1 MAPWNQSKGQLKTL
15 VINFTANQKPSYST
29 KPASLLNLFFWWNQ
43 RKVHP
48 NIIISIMAQ
57 FFCYLC
63 KLMFSNGAMWNT
75 RLFPEP
81 VGANIK
87 KSRSLANPSTLSF
100 DYCNFVEGSSRFVYV
115 PFLSFLPCL
124 HFKAKCLPENWPV
137 KYSALQVRKVCFPTD
152 HLTAR
157 NWKQALRKSTYWLLA
172 FQCLPITTDALL
184 CILRMYWDISSVKT
198 NQEIMIFKDKKNYI
212 FTHIEPF
219 RSKNF
224 GENQTN

>member
-1 MAPWNQSKGQLKTL
+1 MERSGAGIYCTTGFQRSILKNEISQGLYVAPWNQSKGQLKTL

-43 RKVHP
+43 WKVHP

-57 FFCYLC
+57 FFCYLY

-81 VGANIK
+81 VGTNIK

-152 HLTAR
+152 HLTTR
-157 NWKQALRKSTYWLLA
+157 NRKQAFRKST
-172 FQCLPITTDALL
+172 
-184 CILRMYWDISSVKT
+184 
-198 NQEIMIFKDKKNYI
+198 
-212 FTHIEPF
+212 
-219 RSKNF
+219 
-224 GENQTN
+224 

>member
-1 MAPWNQSKGQLKTL
+1 MKSPPKH
-15 VINFTANQKPSYST
+15 YD
-29 KPASLLNLFFWWNQ
+29 
-43 RKVHP
+43 
-48 NIIISIMAQ
+48 IISVMAQ

-152 HLTAR
+152 HLTTR
-157 NWKQALRKSTYWLLA
+157 NRKQAFRKSTYLRLA
-172 FQCLPITTDALL
+172 LQCFPITTDSLL
-184 CILRMYWDISSVKT
+184 CILHMYCQDISSVKT
-198 NQEIMIFKDKKNYI
+198 NQEIMIFRDKKNYI
-212 FTHIEPF
+212 CTHIEL
-219 RSKNF
+219 
-224 GENQTN
+224 

>member
-1 MAPWNQSKGQLKTL
+1 MAPWNQSKGQLKTQ

-29 KPASLLNLFFWWNQ
+29 KPASLLNLFFLWNQ

-100 DYCNFVEGSSRFVYV
+100 DYCNFVEGSSHFMYV
-115 PFLSFLPCL
+115 PFLSFLPWNKL
-124 HFKAKCLPENWPV
+124 SESLPTCVWLYNVFRSLQIHCCVFCTCTV
-137 KYSALQVRKVCFPTD
+137 KIFLASRQI
-152 HLTAR
+152 
-157 NWKQALRKSTYWLLA
+157 RKSWYSETKK
-172 FQCLPITTDALL
+172 TTFVHTLSSNSGPR
-184 CILRMYWDISSVKT
+184 ILEKT
-198 NQEIMIFKDKKNYI
+198 KETKVI
-212 FTHIEPF
+212 
-219 RSKNF
+219 
-224 GENQTN
+224 

>member
-1 MAPWNQSKGQLKTL
+1 
-15 VINFTANQKPSYST
+15 
-29 KPASLLNLFFWWNQ
+29 
-43 RKVHP
+43 
-48 NIIISIMAQ
+48 
-57 FFCYLC
+57 
-63 KLMFSNGAMWNT
+63 MWNT

-100 DYCNFVEGSSRFVYV
+100 DYCNFVEGSSHFVYV
-115 PFLSFLPCL
+115 PFLSLLPCL

-152 HLTAR
+152 PYLTTR
-157 NWKQALRKSTYWLLA
+157 NWKQALRKYTYWLLA

-184 CILRMYWDISSVKT
+184 CILHIYWDISSINT
-198 NQEIMIFKDKKNYI
+198 NQEIFIMIFKDIKKNYI
-212 FTHIEPF
+212 CTHIELF

-224 GENQTN
+224 GENQRN

>member
-1 MAPWNQSKGQLKTL
+1 MYVVPWNQSKGQLKTL

-48 NIIISIMAQ
+48 NIIISIIAQ

-152 HLTAR
+152 HLTTR
-157 NWKQALRKSTYWLLA
+157 NRKQAFSRKSTYLRLA
-172 FQCLPITTDALL
+172 FVFRSLQIHCCVFCTCT
-184 CILRMYWDISSVKT
+184 VK
-198 NQEIMIFKDKKNYI
+198 IFLASRQIRKSWYSETKKNYI
-212 FTHIEPF
+212 CTHIEL
-219 RSKNF
+219 
-224 GENQTN
+224 